1 MQPHHTQLLPNGH
14 LVLSEPEGLP
24 RALVQA
30 FKGEVAEGL
39 LALATDQFEEVFTA
53 DLAFWKSLSHDF
65 LTRLCQAPSASE
77 WEDVPFLQEA
87 NLAGFLA
94 KAPPSPG
101 MEYLKMEIVERLWL
115 QLNATVAKA
124 AAETEGGLDAW
135 LRERNPLWRLVGRVS
150 FHLAENKRNELFPF
164 AFLATYTHKLSSQ
177 AQLQYLPLGKA
188 LKEYAGKKDTRT
200 LKSLLQPVQQAAE
213 GSAYVREL
221 VDSRRIFHALAW
233 SPGEAHRFISD
244 IPVYEEAGVIVKVPD
259 WWKGGRP
266 SRAMVSVE
274 LDTGKKKTS
283 VGMDSLLS
291 FKVRLALEGEE
302 ITKEEWEKILAS
314 GENLVSL
321 KGRWVEVDREK
332 LQQVLEQWRRA
343 ESAASSGAL
352 TFLQGMHMLAG
363 LQMGATGLE
372 DLDEALQGGGDWAQ
386 ITASG
391 RLKELLALFRDP
403 SKTEDVDPGEALK
416 ADLRRYQ
423 QDGLNWLHLMHSLGL
438 GACLADDMGLGKT
451 IQVIALLLK
460 IRSKKKQPTLLVVP
474 ASLVGNW
481 KAEIEKFAPSLD
493 VLYAHPSQVER
504 DVLDDLLSHID
515 GCDAVITTYSMLGR
529 LESLTE
535 THWNVVVLDEAQAIK
550 NPRSKQTR
558 AVKALQARQ
567 RIVLTG
573 TPVENNAGDLW
584 SLFDF
589 INPGLLGTAQ
599 RFADLA
605 RGLTKKGGSGY
616 RPLRSLVSPY
626 ILRRLKTDK
635 SIISDLP
642 DKTEVRVHCSLTKGQ
657 AALYQKSVDQLKKD
671 VEDAEEGIERSGLV
685 LSYLMRF
692 KQICDHPALW
702 TGSGNFGVKDSG
714 KYKRLQSI
722 CEEIRDR
729 GEKMLVFTQFKEMT
743 GPLAEFLGELFGRP
757 GLVLHGGT
765 PVARRQKLVADFQED
780 TGPPFFVISLKAGG
794 TGLNLTAASHVIH
807 FDRWWNPAV
816 ENQATDRAFRI
827 GQKRNVLVHKFVCA
841 GTIEEKIDRLISEK
855 QELADEI
862 LGGSAEKS
870 LTAMSNEELLDFV
883 RLDIDSAVF

>member
-1 MQPHHTQLLPNGH
+1 MQPHHTQLLPSGH
-14 LVLSEPEGLP
+14 LVLTEGEGLP
-24 RALVQA
+24 KALVRA
-30 FKGEVAEGL
+30 FSSSTAEGL
-39 LALATDQFEEVFTA
+39 LALATEAFEDALTA
-53 DLAFWKSLSHDF
+53 DLAFWRMLAHDF
-65 LTRLCQAPSASE
+65 LTRLCQAPSATE
-77 WEDVPFLQEA
+77 WLDVPRPTEDE
-87 NLAGFLA
+87 LAAFVA
-94 KAPPSPG
+94 KAPLVPG
-101 MEYLKMEIVERLWL
+101 MEYLKTEIVVSLWAG
-115 QLNATVAKA
+115 LNAAVARA
-124 AAETEGGLDAW
+124 SVASEGGLDAW
-135 LRERNPLWRLVGRVS
+135 LRERNPVWRLVGRVS

-188 LKEYAGKKDTRT
+188 LKEYAGKKDTRR
-200 LKSLLQPVQQAAE
+200 LKSLLEPVQAAALA
-213 GSAYVREL
+213 SDFAREL
-221 VDSRRIFHALAW
+221 LDSRRVFHALAW
-233 SPGEAHRFISD
+233 SPSEAHQFVSH
-244 IPVYEEAGVIVKVPD
+244 IPVFEDAGIIVKVPD

-266 SRAMVSVE
+266 SRATVSVA
-274 LDTGKKKTS
+274 LDTGKDKTS
-283 VGMDSLLS
+283 VGLDSLVS
-291 FKVRLALEGEE
+291 FKVGLAVDGEK
-302 ITKEEWEKILAS
+302 ISKEEWEKILAS
-314 GENLVSL
+314 SENLVSL
-321 KGRWVEVDREK
+321 KGRWVEVDRTK
-332 LQQVLEQWRRA
+332 LQQMLDQWQRA

-352 TFLQGMHMLAG
+352 TFLQGMRMLAG
-363 LQMGATGLE
+363 FQMGATGLE
-372 DLDEALQGGGDWAQ
+372 DLDEALQGGGEWLD

-391 RLKELLALFRDP
+391 RLKELLAQIRDP
-403 SKTEDVDPGEALK
+403 SKVEDISTDGALK
-416 ADLRRYQ
+416 ASLRRYQ
-423 QDGLNWLHLMHSLGL
+423 QDGLNWLHLMHGLGL

-460 IRSKKKQPTLLVVP
+460 IRNKKKQPVLLVVP

-481 KAEIEKFAPSLD
+481 RAEIEKFAPSLD
-493 VLYAHPSQVER
+493 VFYAHPSQVER
-504 DVLDDLLSHID
+504 EALKDIENQMDR
-515 GCDAVITTYSMLGR
+515 CDAVITTYSMLGR
-529 LESLTE
+529 LSSLSE
-535 THWNVVVLDEAQAIK
+535 AHWNIVVLDEAQAIK
-550 NPRSKQTR
+550 NPRSMQTR

-567 RIVLTG
+567 RIALTG
-573 TPVENNAGDLW
+573 TPVENNVGDLW

-589 INPGLLGTAQ
+589 INPGLLGTAK
-599 RFADLA
+599 RFSELSAS
-605 RGLTKKGGSGY
+605 LTSKSGPGY
-616 RPLRSLVSPY
+616 GPLRNLVSPY

-642 DKTEVRVHCSLTKGQ
+642 DKTEVRTNCSLTKGQ
-657 AALYQKSVDQLKKD
+657 AALYKKSVEQLKKD
-671 VEDAEEGIERSGLV
+671 IESAEEGIDRSGLV

-729 GEKMLVFTQFKEMT
+729 GEKVLVFTQFKEMT
-743 GPLAEFLGELFGRP
+743 GPLAEFLGEIFGRP

-765 PVARRQKLVADFQED
+765 AVKRRQKLVTEFQKE

-841 GTIEEKIDRLISEK
+841 GTIEEKIDVLISEK

-862 LGGSAEKS
+862 LGTGAERK
-870 LTAMSNEELLDFV
+870 LTSMSNAELLEFV